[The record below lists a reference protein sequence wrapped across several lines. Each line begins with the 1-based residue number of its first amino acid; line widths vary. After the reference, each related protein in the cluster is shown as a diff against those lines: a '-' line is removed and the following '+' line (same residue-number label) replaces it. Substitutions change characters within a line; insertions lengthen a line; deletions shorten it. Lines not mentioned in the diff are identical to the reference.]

1 MSAYAAENPQ
11 STWYT
16 GANSIDI
23 LSGGDFQVKVP
34 PRLACRLGQRFC
46 LTAEVSTGHLAPPES
61 YVESVNLLI
70 IK

>member
-34 PRLACRLGQRFC
+34 PG
-46 LTAEVSTGHLAPPES
+46 PPES